1 MPVKVHKSCTDPKN
15 ARRLCLVCLY
25 WDARPE
31 GGSGPGMGY
40 CSERD
45 IVTMARCECEYF
57 EEATKDKV
65 ADRNREIYGE
75 FENEDDE
82 DEDED

>member
-1 MPVKVHKSCTDPKN
+1 MSVKVHNSCTDPKK

-25 WDARPE
+25 WDPRPE
-31 GGSGPGMGY
+31 DGSGPGMGY

-45 IVTMARCECEYF
+45 IVTMVRCECEHF

-65 ADRNREIYGE
+65 DNRNREIYGE
-75 FENEDDE
+75 FEDEDDDEE
-82 DEDED
+82 D